1 MKENSLVIYRMSEPV
16 PAPAT
21 TTNSTPAP
29 VTAAEPAPA
38 PTVAQKG
45 GKQKSKK
52 MGGKSRKSRKM
63 SAGAKSWV
71 SLVSQVYKQG
81 KAKNPSYKFKQAL
94 KDASKMKKKNK
105 TAKA

>member
-1 MKENSLVIYRMSEPV
+1 MSEPV

-29 VTAAEPAPA
+29 VTASEPAPA
-38 PTVAQKG
+38 QTANPSVAQKG
-45 GKQKSKK
+45 GKQKGKK
-52 MGGKSRKSRKM
+52 MGGKSRKSRKL
-63 SAGAKSWV
+63 SAGAKSWN
-71 SLVSQVYKQG
+71 SLVSQTFKQG
-81 KAKNPSYKFKQAL
+81 RSKNAKYSFKQAL